1 MLALSTKHR
10 NDAATA
16 MLPHGPQFSKR
27 FVAFHRRL
35 VPQTKRSRIILP
47 PATQTNGAFSWLSI
61 VLWLSCWGAVLVT
74 QEFIQCAARSFRR
87 DSSVTLTAPCV
98 VRVTELSHPWR
109 GCPTDPPGTKNQAID
124 KEILKE
130 GSGDAVIAQYDPE
143 GI

>member
-16 MLPHGPQFSKR
+16 MLPRRVRYKIRPSRVCTLKR

-35 VPQTKRSRIILP
+35 VPQTKRSRIVSRLP

-74 QEFIQCAARSFRR
+74 QEFIQCAARSFRC

-98 VRVTELSHPWR
+98 VLAGDRQGNFEARQRRR
-109 GCPTDPPGTKNQAID
+109 GNCT
-124 KEILKE
+124 
-130 GSGDAVIAQYDPE
+130 V
-143 GI
+143 